1 MEVLHRFISG
11 STAIN
16 SRAAA
21 TTFIPPP
28 PPASESNGSRRRRDP
43 FCVRY
48 YVHPTGESVIII
60 ISSRAHRPAIIF
72 PDPIYIYII
81 HRQVL
86 RTTHLKRGRRD
97 RDIVY
102 RNFLPFTSN
111 FQYPSFPSMFLT
123 RTLQIQLA
131 VGCASVE
138 RVFRPTVY
146 T

>member
-1 MEVLHRFISG
+1 MVVLHRFISG

-21 TTFIPPP
+21 TTFIPP

-60 ISSRAHRPAIIF
+60 ISSLAHPPSIIF
-72 PDPIYIYII
+72 PNPIYLYII
-81 HRQVL
+81 HCQVL
-86 RTTHLKRGRRD
+86 RTTHLKRSRRD
-97 RDIVY
+97 RDIGH

-111 FQYPSFPSMFLT
+111 FQYPGFPSMFFT
-123 RTLQIQLA
+123 RAL
-131 VGCASVE
+131 
-138 RVFRPTVY
+138 
-146 T
+146 

>member
-21 TTFIPPP
+21 TTFIPLPS
-28 PPASESNGSRRRRDP
+28 ASESNGSRRRRDP

-60 ISSRAHRPAIIF
+60 ISSRAHPPSIIF
-72 PDPIYIYII
+72 PNPIYQYII
-81 HRQVL
+81 HCQVL
-86 RTTHLKRGRRD
+86 RNTHLKRGRRD
-97 RDIVY
+97 RDIGH

-111 FQYPSFPSMFLT
+111 FQYPSFPSMFFT
-123 RTLQIQLA
+123 RTL
-131 VGCASVE
+131 
-138 RVFRPTVY
+138 
-146 T
+146 